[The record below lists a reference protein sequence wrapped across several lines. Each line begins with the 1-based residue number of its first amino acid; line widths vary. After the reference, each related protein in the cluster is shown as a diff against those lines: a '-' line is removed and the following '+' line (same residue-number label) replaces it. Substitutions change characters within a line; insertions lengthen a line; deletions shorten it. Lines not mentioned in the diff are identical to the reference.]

1 MPRMVLLALFIV
13 IFSIVLTGCDR
24 HQDPT
29 PDIKNGQKQES
40 AKNDYISKKQ
50 NNTAIKNAEDSQDQ
64 ITTSSKG
71 KKSESTNETTSKN
84 ITDFRSEKSAAT
96 ETTIEQNKSNVVVQ
110 SQNSVS
116 DEELEDVYNDI
127 DQEIKAL
134 INELDGLEN
143 EEPGVL
149 NGIEGEE
156 DDQ

>member
-71 KKSESTNETTSKN
+71 KKSEFTNETTSKN